1 MIKKKGIGITF
12 DGIDEYLSWVDT
24 REIKTDEEI
33 HAAANHHS
41 PNLEKEM
48 GLKTGWLFF
57 GARGRFLW
65 VNSDE
70 LVVLDGS
77 VRAKEKK

>member
-1 MIKKKGIGITF
+1 MIKKKGLGFTF

-41 PNLEKEM
+41 PNLEKEVKRKWCYSRL
-48 GLKTGWLFF
+48 GGFLWLFMWSK
-57 GARGRFLW
+57 G
-65 VNSDE
+65 
-70 LVVLDGS
+70 
-77 VRAKEKK
+77 